1 MPILSLI
8 LIHYIENLQYFHREN
23 LKYQMYLM
31 LFASIVNVFY
41 TFWDSPVYV
50 FMTYEDIRT
59 PIFLIGGFLMLN
71 GIFLG
76 MGKVTQLRV
85 KNTAKTLWSIQKK
98 EEIFK
103 TSDNLNYFYEM
114 NWIVSFLSWINVN
127 LLILNF
133 LQVG

>member
-50 FMTYEDIRT
+50 FMTYKDIRT
-59 PIFLIGGFLMLN
+59 PIFLVGGFLMLN

-76 MGKVTQLRV
+76 MGKVTQLRL
-85 KNTAKTLWSIQKK
+85 KNTAKTLW
-98 EEIFK
+98 
-103 TSDNLNYFYEM
+103 
-114 NWIVSFLSWINVN
+114 
-127 LLILNF
+127 
-133 LQVG
+133 

>member
-31 LFASIVNVFY
+31 LFASIVNVSY

-59 PIFLIGGFLMLN
+59 PIFLVGGFLMLN

-76 MGKVTQLRV
+76 MGKVTQLRL
-85 KNTAKTLWSIQKK
+85 KNTAKTLW
-98 EEIFK
+98 
-103 TSDNLNYFYEM
+103 
-114 NWIVSFLSWINVN
+114 
-127 LLILNF
+127 
-133 LQVG
+133 